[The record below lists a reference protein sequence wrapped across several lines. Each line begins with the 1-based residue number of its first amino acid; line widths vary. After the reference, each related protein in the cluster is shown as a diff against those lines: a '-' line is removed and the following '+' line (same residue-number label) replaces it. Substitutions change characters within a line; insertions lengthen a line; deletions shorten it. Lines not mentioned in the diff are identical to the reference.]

1 MKKNDVTIGT
11 VYRAKVSDKLTDVR
25 IDAENASGGWDA
37 TNLATKKKVRIKSAQ
52 RLRAAAMTK
61 PQAKAVAAADQENAR
76 VRDERK
82 ASADGK
88 TDSERAM
95 ARSARGKRI
104 AESGTLELDGMT
116 ASERALTKAAKT
128 TKATRANTA
137 ATAAKGKAR
146 AATGARTAKAA
157 TRAKRGGDG
166 APAKEKRTS
175 LLDWAA
181 QILAK
186 AKEPMGC
193 KDIVEKAL
201 AGGWTTNGQ
210 TPGATLYAA
219 MTREIAAKGKDARFV
234 KVDRG
239 RFQLSGRKGA

>member
-1 MKKNDVTIGT
+1 MKKADIKIGS

-25 IDAENASGGWDA
+25 IDAENANGGWDA

-52 RLRAAAMTK
+52 RLRAPEMTK

-76 VRDERK
+76 VRDERT
-82 ASADGK
+82 ASKDGQ
-88 TDSERAM
+88 TASERAM
-95 ARSARGKRI
+95 ARTSKTKKAP
-104 AESGTLELDGMT
+104 
-116 ASERALTKAAKT
+116 RAK
-128 TKATRANTA
+128 TA
-137 ATAAKGKAR
+137 ATPAQGKAKATTAAK
-146 AATGARTAKAA
+146 TAKAA
-157 TRAKRGGDG
+157 TRAKPRNRGGDG

-201 AGGWTTNGQ
+201 AGGWTTNGK

-219 MTREIAAKGKDARFV
+219 MTREIASKGKDARFE

-239 RFQLSGRKGA
+239 RFQLRSAPGKKGA